1 MKIPIMIRIKLANML
16 NACDFLQRARL
27 ARLSGNYHHLQI
39 LASESKSLYLLVL
52 TEN

>member
-1 MKIPIMIRIKLANML
+1 MKISIMIRTKQANML
-16 NACDFLQRARL
+16 NGSDFLQRA
-27 ARLSGNYHHLQI
+27 SGNHHHLQI